1 VSFNSF
7 GYLANFTRVPLRIPP
22 SANQLNAKKEDGHGP
37 EPVCVGTEL
46 LACGIEPAQVDAML
60 KVADTFYAKGEFGTG
75 NRDRIRAMILQLRYS
90 GLRISDATVL
100 ERSRLSGDK
109 LFL

>member
-1 VSFNSF
+1 
-7 GYLANFTRVPLRIPP
+7 
-22 SANQLNAKKEDGHGP
+22 
-37 EPVCVGTEL
+37 
-46 LACGIEPAQVDAML
+46 ML